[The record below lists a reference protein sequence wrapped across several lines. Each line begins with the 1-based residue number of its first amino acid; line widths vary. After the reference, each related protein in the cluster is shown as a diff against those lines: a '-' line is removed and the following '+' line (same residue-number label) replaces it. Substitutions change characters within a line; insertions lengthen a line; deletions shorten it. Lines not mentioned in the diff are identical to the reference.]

1 VISDTVGFIKN
12 LPTNLIESFKSTLEE
27 STSADLLL
35 HVVDSTNEERK
46 EHIDQVNRI
55 LKEIH
60 ADQVDQIL
68 ILNQIDKNNS
78 LPQKDIDEYGRIN
91 RIELSAKTGQ
101 GVEFLKEAL
110 VGRASLF
117 NNQEINNYDENF
129 K

>member
-1 VISDTVGFIKN
+1 M
-12 LPTNLIESFKSTLEE
+12 
-27 STSADLLL
+27 
-35 HVVDSTNEERK
+35 VDSTNEEKK

-78 LPQKDIDEYGRIN
+78 LPQKDIDEYGRIT

-101 GVEFLKEAL
+101 GIEFLKEAL
-110 VGRASLF
+110 VGRASAF
-117 NNQEINNYDENF
+117 NNHEIINYDENF
-129 K
+129 

>member
-1 VISDTVGFIKN
+1 MK
-12 LPTNLIESFKSTLEE
+12 KK
-27 STSADLLL
+27 
-35 HVVDSTNEERK
+35 K

-91 RIELSAKTGQ
+91 RIELSAKTGR
-101 GVEFLKEAL
+101 GIEFLKEAL
-110 VGRASLF
+110 VERASAF
-117 NNQEINNYDENF
+117 NNQEIINYDENF
-129 K
+129 

>member
-1 VISDTVGFIKN
+1 M
-12 LPTNLIESFKSTLEE
+12 
-27 STSADLLL
+27 
-35 HVVDSTNEERK
+35 VDSTNEEKK

-78 LPQKDIDEYGRIN
+78 LPQKDIDEYGRIT

-101 GVEFLKEAL
+101 GIEFLKEAL
-110 VGRASLF
+110 VGRASAF
-117 NNQEINNYDENF
+117 NNQEIINYDENF
-129 K
+129 